1 MAVTAAAAAV
11 VFTAALVVLGLAVP
25 AARSGLAGATA
36 ASSGA
41 AHGSRGHHAPAK
53 TPVVRA
59 PTRRSRTAHVAFWEC
74 PAKSTSVLVA
84 VDALVLHPGQTL
96 HLSFIAKN
104 LGQTACSY
112 VAPYAGVAPGP
123 TAAALTMGPCG
134 SLPFVVDNTHDHN
147 VWPGT
152 AAFACPALGYAQLAP
167 GQVVQ
172 GTGSWD
178 LTRGGSTAPVA
189 PGTYTVV
196 VDKVLRIPLR
206 VTPG

>member
-1 MAVTAAAAAV
+1 MAATAAAAAV
-11 VFTAALVVLGLAVP
+11 VFGAALVVLGLVP
-25 AARSGLAGATA
+25 PTAGSGLAGATA
-36 ASSGA
+36 PSSGSS
-41 AHGSRGHHAPAK
+41 HGSRSHDARAK

-104 LGQTACSY
+104 LGQAACSY
-112 VAPYAGVAPGP
+112 VAPYAGVVPGP
-123 TAAALTMGPCG
+123 TAAALAMGPCG
-134 SLPFVVDNTHDHN
+134 SLPFVVDNKHGHN

-152 AAFACPALGYAQLAP
+152 AAFACPALGYAQLAS

-178 LTRGGSTAPVA
+178 LTRGGSTAHVP

-206 VTPG
+206 VTAG